1 MIWQAQRFVV
11 AWWQIDFPSQLQ
23 DRAAAGLVAR
33 TLEQYYLNFYIVAE
47 FSQFTISSPRKIPIS
62 LHDVENLAIVILTA
76 SVQQY
81 TVPPHHIWTRVTIF
95 LNFLVQ
101 NFSPKD
107 FPPCNKISRFPLD
120 VVNPAMIIF

>member
-1 MIWQAQRFVV
+1 MLFKIQKTICAIRVEYFR
-11 AWWQIDFPSQLQ
+11 IKISPRDFP
-23 DRAAAGLVAR
+23 A
-33 TLEQYYLNFYIVAE
+33 TKF
-47 FSQFTISSPRKIPIS
+47 PIS

-120 VVNPAMIIF
+120 AVNPAMIIF